1 MTAIPLLSGVGA
13 KGPEW
18 VDRHP
23 LNLEPVVSETG
34 ISKGQLRPTAGAV
47 SYATGPGID
56 RGAIC
61 WNGVHLRVMG
71 TKLVRVNPDATA
83 DTLGDVGSSGPVSLD
98 YGFDRL
104 GIRSGTSLY
113 YWNGAALSQATDVDL
128 GSVLDMIWISG
139 YFMTTDGTSVVVT
152 ELSDP
157 TSVMPL
163 KYGSA
168 EADPDP
174 VTGLLKNR
182 QTNEAVALG
191 RYTIQTLENQGGNG
205 FPFASVPGATL
216 PLGCVGA
223 AAKAYMGP
231 GFAFVGSGRNEALG
245 VHLAQGQTHNKI
257 STRAVDD
264 ALAAVEDPSLI
275 ECEVRTYRDEQR
287 LLVHLAAETWVYVA
301 KASEAA
307 GEPLWYRARSGIGR
321 PYRLRHAVLV
331 GQKWYVGDTE
341 TASIGELRED
351 FDSHFGEDVE
361 WQFDP
366 GLIYNGAK
374 PGIFH
379 SAELAALPGR
389 GSAPGSLFL
398 SWTRDGESYSSERPL
413 TIFPGERRKRLWWR
427 PHVRFQT
434 YLGLRIRGIGGQP
447 GFSALE
453 AAVQPL

>member
-1 MTAIPLLSGVGA
+1 MTALPLLSGVGA

-47 SYATGPGID
+47 TYATGPGID
-56 RGAIC
+56 RGAVC

-71 TKLVRVNPDATA
+71 TKLVRVNQDATV
-83 DTLGDVGSSGPVSLD
+83 DTLGDVGGSGAVSLD

-113 YWNGAALSQATDVDL
+113 YWNGSTLIQVTDPDL
-128 GSVLDMIWISG
+128 GPATDMIWIRG
-139 YFMTTDGTSVVVT
+139 FFMTTDGTSVIVT

-157 TSVMPL
+157 TSIMPL

-168 EADPDP
+168 ESDPDP

-182 QTNEAVALG
+182 QTDEAVIFG
-191 RYTIQTLENQGGNG
+191 RYTIQTIQDVGGNG
-205 FPFASVPGATL
+205 FPFAAVPGSTL
-216 PLGCVGA
+216 PLGCVGP

-231 GFAFVGSGRNEALG
+231 GFAFVGSGRNESLG
-245 VHLAQGQTHNKI
+245 VHLAQGQTTTKI
-257 STRAVDD
+257 STRALDD
-264 ALAAVEDPSLI
+264 ALAAEEDPSLI
-275 ECEVRTYRDEQR
+275 EVEVRSYRDEQR
-287 LLVHLAAETWVYVA
+287 LLVHLSTVTWIYVA

-341 TASIGELRED
+341 TASVAELRED
-351 FDSHFGEDVE
+351 VDTHFGEAAE
-361 WQFDP
+361 WRFEP
-366 GLIYNGAK
+366 GVIYNGAK
-374 PGIFH
+374 PLILH
-379 SAELAALPGR
+379 SVELAGLPGR
-389 GSAPGSLFL
+389 GTAPGSLFL
-398 SWTRDGESYSSERPL
+398 SWTRDGEVYSSERPL
-413 TIFPGERRKRLWWR
+413 TIYPGERRKRIWWR
-427 PHVRFQT
+427 PHIRFQT

-453 AAVQPL
+453 AALQPL